1 MKSSVGDMLAFSQ
14 LKLKSIKQVFS
25 GSTKNWLWLALL
37 KLFSF
42 DTFCVFGHLLKVYLI
57 RCLLG
62 WESLA
67 KNWLYKVYQNKVDWT
82 GNCWGNLNNVDF
94 ACRQWWIDSQM
105 KNVQEKGEWMSNLT
119 LCLIFNRFLK
129 TFFTFRF
136 HFCKNA
142 LIFAARLLITL
153 ISKYLRLSVVK
164 HHHIKSTNWRC
175 FDVVIS
181 DNHLTFLFHKS
192 YDKFWYN

>member
-1 MKSSVGDMLAFSQ
+1 M
-14 LKLKSIKQVFS
+14 KLKSIKQVFQ
-25 GSTKNWLWLALL
+25 GQLKNWLWLSLL
-37 KLFSF
+37 KLFSY
-42 DTFCVFGHLLKVYLI
+42 DTFCVLGTYKKVYLI
-57 RCLLG
+57 QCLLG

-142 LIFAARLLITL
+142 LIFAVRLLITL

-164 HHHIKSTNWRC
+164 RVSSHQIYQLTLLRC
-175 FDVVIS
+175 GDKRQPFSVS
-181 DNHLTFLFHKS
+181 FLIQT
-192 YDKFWYN
+192 

>member
-1 MKSSVGDMLAFSQ
+1 M
-14 LKLKSIKQVFS
+14 
-25 GSTKNWLWLALL
+25 
-37 KLFSF
+37 
-42 DTFCVFGHLLKVYLI
+42 YLI

-119 LCLIFNRFLK
+119 LCLIFNRFLR

-142 LIFAARLLITL
+142 LIFAVRLLITL

-164 HHHIKSTNWRC
+164 RHHIKSTNWRC

-181 DNHLTFLFHKS
+181 DNRSTFLFRKS
-192 YDKFWYN
+192 YDTFWYNQLLAISN